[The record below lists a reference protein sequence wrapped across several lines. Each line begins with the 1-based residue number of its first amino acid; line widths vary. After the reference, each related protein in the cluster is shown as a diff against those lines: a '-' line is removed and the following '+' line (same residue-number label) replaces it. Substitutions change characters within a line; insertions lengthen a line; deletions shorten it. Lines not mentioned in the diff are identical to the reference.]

1 MSGHLLIDGYNVIN
15 SWKDF
20 ENLRRDNLEHC
31 RDILIQKV
39 AEYSAFKGFKSQLV
53 FDAMNVS
60 GNAAIEK
67 VAGIDVVYTGEDETA
82 DSWIER
88 RAHELGK
95 EKAKFFVV
103 TSDYAEQL
111 NVLGSGGHRI
121 SAREFREDYL
131 KAKKDISEK
140 LQVPKRHLNRNE
152 IGGRVSSDVMAVLE
166 QMRRNKN

>member
-15 SWKDF
+15 SWKEF
-20 ENLRRDNLEHC
+20 ENLRRVNLEHA
-31 RDILIQKV
+31 RENLIQKV
-39 AEYSAFKGFKSQLV
+39 AEYVAFKGFKAQLV
-53 FDAMNVS
+53 FDAMNVT
-60 GNAAIEK
+60 GNVAIEQIS
-67 VAGIDVVYTGEDETA
+67 GIEVIYTGEDETA

-121 SAREFREDYL
+121 SAREFHEDYL

-140 LQVPKRHLNRNE
+140 LQMPKRVLNRNE
-152 IGGRVSSDVMAVLE
+152 IGGRVSSEVMAVLE
-166 QMRRNKN
+166 KMRRNNN